1 MEADFACLA
10 DLLAVPGWKYA
21 VNLAGSE
28 TMLATNRSLPI
39 VLTSHLRELVMELRS
54 APMSTIFAVSR
65 LMPESEQ
72 WRFQNKFLPLSFPK
86 GYDPENQCNNL
97 ITMCCFA
104 VPTAPHPFTFPLQFI
119 SSANVE
125 FTLKEKKGEAEP
137 VPFKL
142 AIFKGIKSHRLPR
155 GWVRW
160 LLSHPV
166 PQTFASWAATSAL
179 PDEMLVPT
187 LARVSQGLQQEDG
200 RWLVEQKG
208 DLRDPRHLQHW
219 APDMSCRGGS
229 TI

>member
-104 VPTAPHPFTFPLQFI
+104 VPTAPHPFTFPL
-119 SSANVE
+119 
-125 FTLKEKKGEAEP
+125 
-137 VPFKL
+137 
-142 AIFKGIKSHRLPR
+142 
-155 GWVRW
+155 
-160 LLSHPV
+160 
-166 PQTFASWAATSAL
+166 
-179 PDEMLVPT
+179 
-187 LARVSQGLQQEDG
+187 
-200 RWLVEQKG
+200 
-208 DLRDPRHLQHW
+208 
-219 APDMSCRGGS
+219 
-229 TI
+229 